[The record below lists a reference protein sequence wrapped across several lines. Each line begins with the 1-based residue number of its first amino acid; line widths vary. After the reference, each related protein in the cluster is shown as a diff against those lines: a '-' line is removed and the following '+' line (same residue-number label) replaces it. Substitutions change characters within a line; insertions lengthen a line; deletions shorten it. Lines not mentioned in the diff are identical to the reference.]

1 MRVPEQSPLAID
13 VARWQGEPVAVVV
26 AATRAQAED
35 AVERI
40 AVEWE
45 PLPAVVDPF
54 IGATSECP
62 VIHGALGSNVV
73 YDGTVAHGDMGAT
86 MEVAALVVESEFLFG
101 RHTGVCL
108 EARSILADYRA
119 SDETLTVYESHQCP
133 AQQQDIFAR
142 LLGLSDNKVRVVC
155 ADVGGAFGIEQQLYG
170 DEIVVCIFSRILR
183 RPVKFVAD
191 RLESF
196 TSDVHAPEQASCG
209 SGSSAFWPTIAR
221 NSGGTGSF
229 AHGIAAS
236 CDRSRTV
243 IEKNDTDDRLRIG
256 IENGVHIIIGHRH
269 ERREVLH
276 RGDPVTQTFE
286 RPTSVRAR
294 TSSRDR
300 LFTIG
305 PAMRPHCSSGTD
317 SK

>member
-1 MRVPEQSPLAID
+1 MVRVVTGTEIAAHCKPYAGVHQLFPGMRVPEQSPLAID

-73 YDGTVAHGDMGAT
+73 YDGTVAHGDIGAT
-86 MEVAALVVESEFLFG
+86 MEAAALVVESEFLFG

-119 SDETLTVYESHQCP
+119 SDETPTVYESHQCP

-155 ADVGGAFGIEQQLYG
+155 ADVGGAFGIEQHLYG

-196 TSDVHAPEQASCG
+196 TSDVHAREQASCG

-221 NSGGTGSF
+221 NSGGTSSF
-229 AHGIAAS
+229 AHGIVAS
-236 CDRSRTV
+236 CHPEGRCCRPD
-243 IEKNDTDDRLRIG
+243 G
-256 IENGVHIIIGHRH
+256 I
-269 ERREVLH
+269 
-276 RGDPVTQTFE
+276 
-286 RPTSVRAR
+286 RAR
-294 TSSRDR
+294 CAAAVWKPVSSILHWCRLQQSRALAPDATIRD
-300 LFTIG
+300 G
-305 PAMRPHCSSGTD
+305 PQAWPCQ
-317 SK
+317 